1 MLQPGCNKVGGVT
14 SKPIECRVYVCG
26 RVMIERRD
34 RVLSDGALAGPQG
47 RLLFAFLATR
57 RNQPIS
63 KTEVIDAVWGTRT
76 PPSADT
82 TINAITSKLR
92 AALRTLGIPAPHGV
106 ATEVGTYQLL
116 VPNAW
121 IDLEHARMAIDRAE
135 GALRRDAP
143 GEAWPDANVAAAI
156 ASQSF
161 LPEEQHPWVHRQ
173 RETLA
178 RVLRRALLVL
188 SVVSTRNGE
197 YELGIQHAA
206 EALSA
211 EPFDEL
217 ACQALMR
224 AHAAAGNRAEALRVY
239 SKCRKLFRDEL
250 GATPSPQTEAVFLQI
265 LRAAD

>member
-1 MLQPGCNKVGGVT
+1 MLAELSTKT
-14 SKPIECRVYVCG
+14 SGCRVYVCG
-26 RVMIERRD
+26 RVMVERRE
-34 RVLSDGALAGPQG
+34 RVLTDAALAGPQG

-63 KTEVIDAVWGTRT
+63 KTQVIDALWGTRT

-92 AALRTLGIPAPHGV
+92 AALRTLDIAAPHGV
-106 ATEVGTYQLL
+106 ATEVGTYQFV
-116 VPNAW
+116 VPDAW
-121 IDLEHARMAIDRAE
+121 IDVEHARTAIDRAE

-143 GEAWPDANVAAAI
+143 QEAWSDANVAAAI

-161 LPEEQHPWVHRQ
+161 LPDEQQPWVQQQ
-173 RETLA
+173 REMIA

-197 YELGIQHAA
+197 HELGIQHAA
-206 EALSA
+206 EALAA

-239 SKCRKLFRDEL
+239 SRCRKLFRDEL

-265 LRAAD
+265 LRAAE

>member
-1 MLQPGCNKVGGVT
+1 
-14 SKPIECRVYVCG
+14 
-26 RVMIERRD
+26 MIERRE
-34 RVLSDGALAGPQG
+34 RVLIDAALAGPQG
-47 RLLFAFLATR
+47 RLLFVFLATR
-57 RNQPIS
+57 RNQLIS
-63 KTEVIDAVWGTRT
+63 KTQVIDAVWGART
-76 PPSADT
+76 PRSADT
-82 TINAITSKLR
+82 AINAITSKLR

-106 ATEVGTYQLL
+106 ATEVGTYQFV
-116 VPNAW
+116 VPEAW
-121 IDLEHARMAIDRAE
+121 IDVEHARTAIDQAE

-143 GEAWPDANVAAAI
+143 QEAWSDANVAAAI

-161 LPEEQHPWVHRQ
+161 LPDEQQPWVQQQ
-173 RETLA
+173 REMIA

-188 SVVSTRNGE
+188 SVVSTRTGE

-206 EALSA
+206 DALAA
-211 EPFDEL
+211 EPFDEI

-265 LRAAD
+265 LRAAE

>member
-1 MLQPGCNKVGGVT
+1 M
-14 SKPIECRVYVCG
+14 YVCG
-26 RVMIERRD
+26 RVMVERRE
-34 RVLSDGALAGPQG
+34 RVLSDAALAGPQG

-63 KTEVIDAVWGTRT
+63 KTHVIDALWGTRT

-106 ATEVGTYQLL
+106 ATEVGTYQFL
-116 VPNAW
+116 VPEAW
-121 IDLEHARMAIDRAE
+121 IDVEHARTAIDRAE

-143 GEAWPDANVAAAI
+143 QEAWSDANVAAAI

-161 LPEEQHPWVHRQ
+161 LPDEQQPWVQQQ
-173 RETLA
+173 REMIA

-206 EALSA
+206 EALAA
-211 EPFDEL
+211 ESFDEL

-239 SKCRKLFRDEL
+239 AKCRKLFRDEL
-250 GATPSPQTEAVFLQI
+250 GATPSPQTAAVFLQI
-265 LRAAD
+265 LRAAE

>member
-1 MLQPGCNKVGGVT
+1 MLPESS
-14 SKPIECRVYVCG
+14 SKPFDSRVYVCG
-26 RVMIERRD
+26 RVTIERRE
-34 RVLSDGALAGPQG
+34 RVLADAALAGPQG
-47 RLLFAFLATR
+47 RLLLAFLATR

-63 KTEVIDAVWGTRT
+63 KTQVIDALWGSRT

-92 AALRTLGIPAPHGV
+92 AALRTLGIPAPHGI
-106 ATEVGTYQLL
+106 ATEVGTYQFI

-143 GEAWPDANVAAAI
+143 QEAWPHANVAAAI

-161 LPEEQHPWVHRQ
+161 LPDEQHSWIQQQ
-173 RETLA
+173 REMIA

-188 SVVSTRNGE
+188 SVVSTKNGE

-206 EALSA
+206 DALTA

-217 ACQALMR
+217 ACQTLMR

-239 SKCRKLFRDEL
+239 AKCRKLFRDEL
-250 GATPSPQTEAVFLQI
+250 GATPSAQTEAVFLQV

>member
-1 MLQPGCNKVGGVT
+1 MLAEPPLTTG
-14 SKPIECRVYVCG
+14 CRVYVCG
-26 RVMIERRD
+26 RVTVERCE
-34 RVLSDGALAGPQG
+34 RVLTDAALAGPQG

-57 RNQPIS
+57 RNQAIS
-63 KTEVIDAVWGTRT
+63 KTQVIDAVWGSRT
-76 PPSADT
+76 PPSADR

-92 AALRTLGIPAPHGV
+92 AALRTVGIPPPHGV
-106 ATEVGTYQLL
+106 ATEVGTYQFV
-116 VPNAW
+116 VPEAW
-121 IDLEHARMAIDRAE
+121 IDIEHARTAIDRAE

-143 GEAWPDANVAAAI
+143 HQAWPDANVAAAI

-161 LPEEQHPWVHRQ
+161 LPDEQHPWVQQQ

-206 EALSA
+206 EALAA

-239 SKCRKLFRDEL
+239 SRCRKVFRDEL

-265 LRAAD
+265 LRAAE